1 MLVNELVP
9 VLAELLNSTMYSN
22 HPHICIST
30 SSTFH
35 MVFINFQIY
44 WWIIIL
50 FKPFNIKF
58 WHFKRIDKI
67 IHGSFW
73 NTVSLCKKWSR
84 SMLIFKKYSKNLLF
98 RKPSVPLKSNF
109 FINVVADTCFLVYI
123 FSTFKSYISKSS
135 SNSSFDKPF
144 TFKSILSFIGI
155 KKMSSTFL
163 T

>member
-9 VLAELLNSTMYSN
+9 FLVELLNSTMYSN
-22 HPHICIST
+22 HPHICISA

-35 MVFINFQIY
+35 MVFINFHIY

-50 FKPFNIKF
+50 
-58 WHFKRIDKI
+58 I

-73 NTVSLCKKWSR
+73 NTVSLYNKWSR
-84 SMLIFKKYSKNLLF
+84 SMLIFKKYSKNQLF

-123 FSTFKSYISKSS
+123 FSTFKSYIPKSR

-144 TFKSILSFIGI
+144 ALKSILSFIGI
-155 KKMSSTFL
+155 KKTIINFFDINSKQYFKSL
-163 T
+163 CDK